1 MIQTVNVPLPLGD
14 GAVELPAHAGT
25 ELAEVPPDAEPPP
38 LPWLESLLL
47 PQPAAASATVAAQT
61 ANMVTRFTVAVL
73 PCPANVLTGL
83 V

>member
-1 MIQTVNVPLPLGD
+1 MIQTVNVPPPLGA

-25 ELAEVPPDAEPPP
+25 ADAVEPPP
-38 LPWLESLLL
+38 DVLPLPPWLELLLL
-47 PQPAAASATVAAQT
+47 PQPAAASATAVAQT

-73 PCPANVLTGL
+73 PCPANVLTRL

>member
-1 MIQTVNVPLPLGD
+1 MIQTVNVPLPLGA

-25 ELAEVPPDAEPPP
+25 AAAVEPPP
-38 LPWLESLLL
+38 DEPPLPPWPELLLL

-73 PCPANVLTGL
+73 PCPANVLTRL